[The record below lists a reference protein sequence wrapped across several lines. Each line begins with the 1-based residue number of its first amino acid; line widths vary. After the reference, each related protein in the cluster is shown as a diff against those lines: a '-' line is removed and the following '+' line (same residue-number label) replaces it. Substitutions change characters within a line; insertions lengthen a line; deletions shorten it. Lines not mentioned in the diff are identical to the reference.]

1 MTKDETLKM
10 RVEQDEQW
18 EKVINR
24 EWQGLTD
31 DKINEIVRNVSDDMY
46 PWKGNMLIGKIIR
59 AIEQEL
65 KIKNGFSGLKDKNT

>member
-31 DKINEIVRNVSDDMY
+31 DEIGRLAVFDGLHHVEI
-46 PWKGNMLIGKIIR
+46 PLLAKFIL
-59 AIEQEL
+59 AIEQA
-65 KIKNGFSGLKDKNT
+65 LKDKNT